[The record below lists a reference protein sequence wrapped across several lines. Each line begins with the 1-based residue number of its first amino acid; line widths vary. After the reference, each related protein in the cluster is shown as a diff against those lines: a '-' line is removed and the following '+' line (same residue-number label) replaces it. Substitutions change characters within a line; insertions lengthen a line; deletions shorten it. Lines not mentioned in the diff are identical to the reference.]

1 MCMMGDVFVI
11 VSEEQDKLFLQ
22 LKDIDANVI
31 ADGIVDDQ
39 AYQNAKYR
47 IVYIMKEANG
57 GKGWSL
63 TEFLKE
69 GGRPQTW
76 NTVARWTEAI
86 LNLGT
91 CRELNW
97 TYLEDK
103 NDERRKQYLRCIG
116 VVNLKKT
123 SGTFVSDEQEIFKSA
138 LENRDIIKKQIDLY
152 QPNIIICCGTGDA
165 FVKSYFNNISFSWSR
180 TKRGIWY
187 IKKDDKVIISFLHP
201 SARVSANI
209 LHYSLIDAVI
219 EILGA

>member
-1 MCMMGDVFVI
+1 MGDVFVI

-86 LNLGT
+86 LNL
-91 CRELNW
+91 
-97 TYLEDK
+97 
-103 NDERRKQYLRCIG
+103 
-116 VVNLKKT
+116 
-123 SGTFVSDEQEIFKSA
+123 
-138 LENRDIIKKQIDLY
+138 
-152 QPNIIICCGTGDA
+152 
-165 FVKSYFNNISFSWSR
+165 
-180 TKRGIWY
+180 
-187 IKKDDKVIISFLHP
+187 
-201 SARVSANI
+201 
-209 LHYSLIDAVI
+209 
-219 EILGA
+219 